1 MYTEEMLFQK
11 MLFQKLKEVQEKI
24 EATKQSIICNEAK
37 ISVYQ
42 EMINYIENQE
52 KFNPTKF
59 KIIISFN
66 ILSGLKADKPSATK
80 LRVIIARA

>member
-42 EMINYIENQE
+42 GMINYIENQE
-52 KFNPTKF
+52 ESNKNEIE
-59 KIIISFN
+59 KI
-66 ILSGLKADKPSATK
+66 
-80 LRVIIARA
+80 